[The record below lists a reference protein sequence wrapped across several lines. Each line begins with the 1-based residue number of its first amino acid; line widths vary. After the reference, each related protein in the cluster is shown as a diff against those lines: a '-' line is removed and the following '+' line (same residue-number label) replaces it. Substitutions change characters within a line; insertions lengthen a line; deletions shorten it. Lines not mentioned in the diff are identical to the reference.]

1 MKANQ
6 KKQLLLGIQKVEEPL
21 LNTSSEI
28 KTTVHGSRSRT
39 DSDEA
44 SASLTIDL
52 NANRRKRRRTAS
64 PVRTTA
70 PHKQV
75 CESTLGQQ
83 PRVASSGSVVPGL
96 AVYHGPKILSEQ
108 QSSLRETSSD
118 VASKK
123 KVLKLG
129 ADGKLGSP
137 SSRANLRKLGEKE
150 AYVQKKKANEILIII
165 QYGHDENSR
174 QAIGRK
180 ISDILSSPI
189 TNTTESVKS
198 LRQTPVVNTLP
209 KVTHPFFLSKNV
221 PSAEHS
227 MISNDV
233 PKVDINVSDSFTID
247 GNDTV
252 LSKQPVPSSTKG
264 AEAWTRLRGLGEW
277 TGPSAKTRMPKF
289 PGATEPL
296 WPPRGMLHVRG
307 LFKNHSANALRG
319 HLPPHT
325 RKLKCNEV
333 QIPKNEDI
341 LRPYKELTQTCQSNL
356 QLGNRSYHDSGCLR
370 KPQRRIMTGVELQEA
385 IRQNVDSILPL
396 TVRKNQTFES
406 KKQESYVSPRFHST
420 GKASAHQAI
429 LQKFESIAYSQT
441 AFDRFECETQEWV
454 HKHAPKCAAT
464 VLQKGREAV
473 LLRDWLRNL
482 TVTSTDSG
490 NKDISKAR
498 DPPII
503 LKQHNRKARK
513 KRRKADELAEF
524 ILSSDEEAIEME
536 EVTETD
542 ELALSQ
548 ESESGIKKSVI
559 RSVEASGV
567 SRSTGIP
574 TKNTNAVVIS
584 GPHGCGKSAA
594 VYAVALELGFEI
606 FEINPGTR
614 RSGKDL
620 LDKVG
625 DMTRNH
631 LVHQAPEQEDLGE
644 RKDELS
650 VSVEQEISSGHQST
664 MNDFLK
670 PGAKGKTTNRSRNN
684 QNISSKQPDRPKK
697 SRSQK
702 QSLILLEEV
711 DVLFE
716 EDKQFWSTV
725 SSLIL
730 QSRRPVIM
738 TCNDEARLPLDVLA
752 LHAIFRFSPPPEPI
766 ATDYLLL
773 LAGNEGHLLSR
784 AAVSTLYRAK
794 HFDLRASI
802 VELNFWCQMAIG
814 DAKGG
819 LDWLPI
825 VSPSS
830 TYYNEKG
837 EKQRVVSEDSF
848 NLGMGLLE
856 NKFSR
861 ATSTASIS
869 DDINLLVAA
878 MNGYDVDVEDWQEL
892 INASAL
898 AYATSSTVPGESLQ
912 TLRRTERFF
921 DSISSGDILPCVDTR
936 SDIRV
941 S

>member
-1 MKANQ
+1 MAN
-6 KKQLLLGIQKVEEPL
+6 
-21 LNTSSEI
+21 
-28 KTTVHGSRSRT
+28 
-39 DSDEA
+39 
-44 SASLTIDL
+44 
-52 NANRRKRRRTAS
+52 
-64 PVRTTA
+64 
-70 PHKQV
+70 
-75 CESTLGQQ
+75 
-83 PRVASSGSVVPGL
+83 SGSVAPGV
-96 AVYHGPKILSEQ
+96 AVYHGPEILLEQ
-108 QSSLRETSSD
+108 QSSLQKTTGD
-118 VASKK
+118 VPSKK
-123 KVLKLG
+123 KVLKIG

-137 SSRANLRKLGEKE
+137 SSRVNLRKSGENE
-150 AYVQKKKANEILIII
+150 ADNQKQKPNERIINI
-165 QYGHDENSR
+165 KYGRDENSR
-174 QAIGRK
+174 QVIGRR

-189 TNTTESVKS
+189 IKTSDLVKS
-198 LRQTPVVNTLP
+198 LRQTPAVTRLP
-209 KVTHPFFLSKNV
+209 KVTHPFFLGKNV

-227 MISNDV
+227 IISNDV
-233 PKVDINVSDSFTID
+233 LKAGINVSNSSAIHENGTI
-247 GNDTV
+247 

-264 AEAWTRLRGLGEW
+264 AEAWARLSGFGEW
-277 TGPSAKTRMPKF
+277 SGSSGKTRMPKF

-296 WPPRGMLHVRG
+296 WPPRGMLHIRG
-307 LFKNHSANALRG
+307 LLTNHSATARG
-319 HLPPHT
+319 VLLPSQT

-333 QIPKNEDI
+333 QIPENENI
-341 LRPYKELTQTCQSNL
+341 LRPYKELTQTCQSDL
-356 QLGNRSYHDSGCLR
+356 QLGHRSHHDFSCLR

-385 IRQNVDSILPL
+385 VRQNVDSILPL
-396 TVRKNQTFES
+396 TVEKPQFSES
-406 KKQESYVSPRFHST
+406 GNQESYVSPGFHAT

-429 LQKFESIAYSQT
+429 LNKFESIAYSQT
-441 AFDRFECETQEWV
+441 AFDRFECETHEWV

-482 TVTSTDSG
+482 TVTSIDSG
-490 NKDISKAR
+490 NKDVSR
-498 DPPII
+498 TRESPIVS
-503 LKQHNRKARK
+503 KQHSRKARK
-513 KRRKADELAEF
+513 KRKKADELAEF

-542 ELALSQ
+542 ELAFSQ
-548 ESESGIKKSVI
+548 ETEGGIRKSVI
-559 RSVEASGV
+559 RSGEASGV
-567 SRSTGIP
+567 SKSTVIP
-574 TKNTNAVVIS
+574 TKNANAVVIS

-631 LVHQAPEQEDLGE
+631 LVHQAPEQEDSAE
-644 RKDELS
+644 KKDELS
-650 VSVEQEISSGHQST
+650 GSVEQEIISGHQST
-664 MNDFLK
+664 MKDFLK
-670 PGAKGKTTNRSRNN
+670 PRAKGKTTNRSRNN
-684 QNISSKQPDRPKK
+684 QKTSSKQPDPPKK

-725 SSLIL
+725 SSLVL
-730 QSRRPVIM
+730 QSKRPVIM

-752 LHAIFRFSPPPEPI
+752 LHAIFRFSPPPEPV

-784 AAVSTLYRAK
+784 AAVSTLYKAK

-814 DAKGG
+814 DDKGG
-819 LDWLPI
+819 LNWLPI
-825 VSPSS
+825 VSSSS

-848 NLGMGLLE
+848 VLGMGLLE
-856 NKFSR
+856 NGFSG
-861 ATSTASIS
+861 AASTGSAS
-869 DDINLLVAA
+869 DDINLLAA
-878 MNGYDVDVEDWQEL
+878 ALNGYDVDVEDWQEL
-892 INASAL
+892 INGSAL
-898 AYATSSTVPGESLQ
+898 AYATSSTIQGESLQ

-921 DSISSGDILPCVDTR
+921 DGISSGDILPCVDTR
-936 SDIRV
+936 SDIGV